1 LATQTN
7 MITGVDFI
15 ALQCT
20 DVEASKKFYEET
32 LGLPLRKQWGDMS
45 AYEFDTDNLTLA
57 VMQSDAFGIEFA
69 PSPAP
74 VEFQVADFDAAHEQL
89 EKAGVEF
96 MGETIDSGVCK
107 QAFFSDPDGNRLA
120 IHQRYEG
127 KG

>member
-1 LATQTN
+1 

-20 DVEASKKFYEET
+20 DAEASKKFYEET
-32 LGLPLRKQWGDMS
+32 LGLPLRKQWGDMP

-57 VMQSDAFGIEFA
+57 VMQSDGFGIKFA

-74 VEFQVADFDAAHEQL
+74 LEFHVEDFDAAKAEL
-89 EKAGVEF
+89 ESKGVEF
-96 MGETIDSGVCK
+96 IGDTIDSGVCK
-107 QAFFSDPDGNRLA
+107 QAFFSDPDGNRLG
-120 IHQRYEG
+120 IHHRYEG